1 MAREVGTEGKL
12 GGQARVPGAAGIWRD
27 LTNNVNQL
35 AANLT
40 TQVRAIAEVAT
51 AVTKGDLLLDDAKKL
66 MAAAEAE
73 AVRNK
78 WEVVIAIL
86 NDGGRIVM
94 VHRMDGARPGNDEIA
109 IAKATTSAMT
119 CRPTVVW
126 EKWIEG
132 PHKAYATFPFIAA
145 QGGLPIIVDGDLIGA
160 IGVSGVKSFQDEQ
173 IAMTAIKA
181 VFPDAKTVRAGEEN
195 DARDF

>member
-1 MAREVGTEGKL
+1 MRMK
-12 GGQARVPGAAGIWRD
+12 P
-27 LTNNVNQL
+27 
-35 AANLT
+35 
-40 TQVRAIAEVAT
+40 AISLE
-51 AVTKGDLLLDDAKKL
+51 DAKKM

-73 AVRNK
+73 AARNN

-86 NDGGRIVM
+86 NDGGRIVA

-145 QGGLPIIVDGDLIGA
+145 QGGLPIIIDGDLVGA

-173 IAMTAIKA
+173 IALAAIKA
-181 VFPDAKTVRAGEEN
+181 AFPQAKTARHGEEN
-195 DARDF
+195 DAREF

>member
-1 MAREVGTEGKL
+1 MRMKPAMTLE
-12 GGQARVPGAAGIWRD
+12 D
-27 LTNNVNQL
+27 
-35 AANLT
+35 
-40 TQVRAIAEVAT
+40 
-51 AVTKGDLLLDDAKKL
+51 TKKM
-66 MAAAEAE
+66 MAAAEEE

-86 NDGGRIVM
+86 NDGGRLAA
-94 VHRMDGARPGNDEIA
+94 VHRMDGARPGNDRIA

-119 CRPTVVW
+119 CRPSVVW

-173 IAMTAIKA
+173 IALVAIKA
-181 VFPDAKTVRAGEEN
+181 AFPQDKTVRAGEEN
-195 DARDF
+195 DAREF

>member
-1 MAREVGTEGKL
+1 MRMKPAMT
-12 GGQARVPGAAGIWRD
+12 
-27 LTNNVNQL
+27 
-35 AANLT
+35 
-40 TQVRAIAEVAT
+40 
-51 AVTKGDLLLDDAKKL
+51 LDDAKKL

-119 CRPTVVW
+119 CRPTVVC

-132 PHKAYATFPFIAA
+132 QHNAYATFPFIAA

-160 IGVSGVKSFQDEQ
+160 IGIGGEVVLGRVSWS
-173 IAMTAIKA
+173 
-181 VFPDAKTVRAGEEN
+181 PDWRRRGAARRRCPRAGS
-195 DARDF
+195 RR

>member
-1 MAREVGTEGKL
+1 MRMK
-12 GGQARVPGAAGIWRD
+12 P
-27 LTNNVNQL
+27 
-35 AANLT
+35 
-40 TQVRAIAEVAT
+40 AIT
-51 AVTKGDLLLDDAKKL
+51 LDDAKKML
-66 MAAAEAE
+66 AVAEEE
-73 AVRNK
+73 ARRNN

-86 NDGGRIVM
+86 NDGGRHQRVYARLRRAM
-94 VHRMDGARPGNDEIA
+94 AVHRMDGARPGNDDIA

-119 CRPTVVW
+119 CRPSVVW

-173 IAMTAIKA
+173 IALAAIKA
-181 VFPDAKTVRAGEEN
+181 VFPQASTARAGEEN
-195 DARDF
+195 DARNF